1 MHVAMAYV
9 CQCVVCAALQL
20 CTFFTF
26 FVTANKCS
34 LLLLIDVTHLDDT
47 ELPAESSG
55 RTGGAE
61 LLVLY
66 VSIASS

>member
-1 MHVAMAYV
+1 M
-9 CQCVVCAALQL
+9 
-20 CTFFTF
+20 
-26 FVTANKCS
+26 
-34 LLLLIDVTHLDDT
+34 IDVTHLDDT